1 MIFKMYSDIIKT
13 SGMLFGRPK

>member
-1 MIFKMYSDIIKT
+1 MYSDIIKT